1 MTGMIMIILGVILIL
16 LASAGMG
23 VVFHILNRRKKRI
36 REEIYHIYD

>member
-23 VVFHILNRRKKRI
+23 VVFHILNRKRK
-36 REEIYHIYD
+36 E

>member
-23 VVFHILNRRKKRI
+23 VVFHILNRKKKRI
-36 REEIYHIYD
+36 SEEVYHIYD